1 MAEREFTVADLRRV
15 LRQAAGEVED
25 LDGDIL
31 DVDFKDL
38 GYDSLALMET
48 ASTVEREHGVRLDES
63 ALAEAITPRA
73 LLALINRQITAA
85 SGA

>member
-1 MAEREFTVADLRRV
+1 MTEQEFTAADLRRV
-15 LRQAAGEVED
+15 LRQAAGDVTD

-31 DVDFKDL
+31 DVDFGDL

-48 ASTVEREHGVRLDES
+48 ASTVQRERGVRLDES
-63 ALAEAITPRA
+63 ALTEAVTPRT
-73 LLALINRQITAA
+73 LLELINRQITAA